1 MGIFIEIGTVKYK
14 TYTLQIV
21 ARCVG
26 YLDAV
31 VISVYTEICKSILQN
46 LWVKSVDASEA
57 NIHQFQNLKGK
68 LHNSNF
74 RQNIANN
81 FM

>member
-1 MGIFIEIGTVKYK
+1 M
-14 TYTLQIV
+14 LQIV
-21 ARCVG
+21 ATCVG
-26 YLDAV
+26 YLNAV
-31 VISVYTEICKSILQN
+31 VISVYTEIRKTKLQN
-46 LWVKSVDASEA
+46 LWARSVDASEA